1 MWVLTMV
8 FWACDGVHGDSSSPH
23 EDGGA
28 RASGKVNTNVSLV
41 GNTNIHLFTTESLC
55 GRPKKL
61 SIQI

>member
-28 RASGKVNTNVSLV
+28 RASGK
-41 GNTNIHLFTTESLC
+41 GEH
-55 GRPKKL
+55 
-61 SIQI
+61 